1 MIFHLIIPFKNMAL
15 IIDIETNGLPNC
27 SGFSYGKYPNY
38 DDLDKYKSSRIV
50 QISMLLCNKKFE
62 RTELKEF
69 IVKASDF
76 TIDNSRFHGITN
88 EISSEKGVLFS
99 EVAEEFLNK
108 LKKVKCIIAHN
119 ANFDITIIKS
129 ELYRAGLHSIIDELK
144 TKRIL
149 CSMKQTKNMV
159 KAKNIYGIKDPS
171 LAELYKFVIKKEIEK
186 TNNVINLHEIISKL
200 NNI

>member
-1 MIFHLIIPFKNMAL
+1 MAL

-27 SGFSYGKYPNY
+27 SGFSYGKYPDYN
-38 DDLDKYKSSRIV
+38 DIDKYKSSRIV
-50 QISMLLCNKKFE
+50 QMSMMLCNKKFE
-62 RTELKEF
+62 QIELKDF
-69 IVKASDF
+69 IVKATDF

-99 EVAEEFLNK
+99 EIAEEFLNN

-119 ANFDITIIKS
+119 ANFDINIIKS
-129 ELYRAGLHSIIDELK
+129 ELYRAGLYSIIDELK

-159 KAKNIYGIKDPS
+159 KAKNSYGIKDPS
-171 LAELYKFVIKKEIEK
+171 LAELYKFIVKKDMENAHNSK
-186 TNNVINLHEIISKL
+186 YDVLNLYEIILKL
-200 NNI
+200 NNL